1 MKGGPAM
8 KCGPAMTWHAEE
20 RGSATVL
27 GVAIVLVLVSMLM
40 LLSSAGAWLLAHA
53 RASSVADVAAL
64 AAARQGSCEAAR
76 VATALNRARLQ
87 ECSWQGTDVMV
98 VVAMQVTAPA
108 LPHAEVQAAARAG
121 Y

>member
-1 MKGGPAM
+1 MRDPA
-8 KCGPAMTWHAEE
+8 GEG
-20 RGSATVL
+20 GSATVL

-76 VATALNRARLQ
+76 VATELNQAELQ
-87 ECSWQGTDVMV
+87 ECSLQGTDVVV
-98 VVAMQVTAPA
+98 VVAMQVSTPA
-108 LPHAEVQAAARAG
+108 IPLAEVQAAARAG